1 MYKRNSG
8 LEDREI
14 LQNQFTAYVKRAVH
28 NRRIRFLRDES
39 RSELAE
45 TSLTVIE
52 TYTRDPKDMIAAF
65 LEQEALRRALLEI
78 RDKER
83 YVILARVLD
92 GKSVEEIATELSLSY
107 RAVTSIL
114 YRCKQKLRQLL
125 EGGGVE

>member
-28 NRRIRFLRDES
+28 NRRIRFQQDES
-39 RSELAE
+39 RNSKAE
-45 TSLTVIE
+45 ISLMAIE
-52 TYTRDPKDMIAAF
+52 MYSCDSHDGIASF
-65 LEQEALRRALLEI
+65 LERESLRQALVEI
-78 RDKER
+78 QDRER
-83 YVILARVLD
+83 YIILARVLD
-92 GKSVEEIATELSLSY
+92 GKSVEEIATELGLSY

-125 EGGGVE
+125 EGGDEE

>member
-1 MYKRNSG
+1 MSTVQITSEIVLFPKTERNSEVLLYKRHSG

-39 RSELAE
+39 RSELVE
-45 TSLTVIE
+45 TSLTAIE
-52 TYTRDPKDMIAAF
+52 MYTFDPKDMIATF

-83 YVILARVLD
+83 YIILARVLD
-92 GKSVEEIATELSLSY
+92 GKSVEEIATELGLS
-107 RAVTSIL
+107 
-114 YRCKQKLRQLL
+114 
-125 EGGGVE
+125 